1 MIRARKWACQFFLIG
16 NFRRK
21 IRDFEQNKRK
31 ELIKMKIF
39 IKIFPLLVAGVLVS
53 SSVAPVVHAAYPGM
67 QEPAY
72 AKWGRLA
79 VFETGKRYP
88 DYDIV
93 DYLYLGRNLAQNED
107 IVEKF
112 KLWLKKGSSEKG
124 VIITITLTPNGV
136 FKTIGFQETDR

>member
-1 MIRARKWACQFFLIG
+1 M
-16 NFRRK
+16 
-21 IRDFEQNKRK
+21 
-31 ELIKMKIF
+31 MKISLKLF
-39 IKIFPLLVAGVLVS
+39 CWIMASFLVC
-53 SSVAPVVHAAYPGM
+53 SSVSFTVSAESPRV

-93 DYLYLGRNLAQNED
+93 DYLYVGRTTAQNED
-107 IVEKF
+107 IVERF
-112 KLWLKKGSSEKG
+112 KLWIRKGASEKG

-136 FKTIGFQETDR
+136 FKGISFQETAR

>member
-1 MIRARKWACQFFLIG
+1 
-16 NFRRK
+16 
-21 IRDFEQNKRK
+21 
-31 ELIKMKIF
+31 MKIF
-39 IKIFPLLVAGVLVS
+39 LKIFPLLLAGVLVS
-53 SSVAPVVHAAYPGM
+53 SYVQPAVHAAYPGM

-93 DYLYLGRNLAQNED
+93 DYLYMGRNLAQNED

-112 KLWLKKGSSEKG
+112 KLWLKKGSTEKG

-136 FKTIGFQETDR
+136 FKTIAFQETDR